1 MCQRSKAL
9 QIADPSMTHFG
20 LSFYAKV
27 SAACFALGGGMEM
40 FMLRTG
46 FYDK

>member
-1 MCQRSKAL
+1 MVKRCKGL
-9 QIADPSMTHFG
+9 QIM
-20 LSFYAKV
+20 SFYVKV
-27 SAACFALGGGMEM
+27 AAACFALGGAMEM